1 MPPQIFIKIILPL
14 LEVSNSVLLMIT
26 TVTNKYS
33 LFHRVTETRDSKTGA
48 MIFNKLVIKLQC
60 DHCAS
65 LRKSCVHNLHLLPH
79 WKDGGSTGTVGDLYG
94 EEFKKIKDQESS
106 GITDESEGGL
116 IDAWQIDRLRK
127 ALRFVPDPEMPP
139 NYVHICVDPQAGGT
153 SGYAISA
160 MTLYQG
166 RFIVSYTPPNSS
178 SMLSSIA
185 FVSVTVK
192 WSLSRVSTKSR
203 RSFSCIEVACSR
215 PAISSRCRC
224 STSALSWWLY
234 DTSMKRR
241 MSASSAISL
250 KRSRSS

>member
-178 SMLSSIA
+178 SMRSSMA

-192 WSLSRVSTKSR
+192 
-203 RSFSCIEVACSR
+203 
-215 PAISSRCRC
+215 
-224 STSALSWWLY
+224 
-234 DTSMKRR
+234 
-241 MSASSAISL
+241 
-250 KRSRSS
+250 